1 MGKIKLCTQM
11 PTEDLPNASEISSKN
26 SLNTVHLELVGE
38 NNKLWK
44 PGTVLKVSFLDGE
57 RSIQDKV
64 IQFAKEWE
72 NYANIQFDFG
82 DYKENAQIRITFKGE
97 GSNSKVGT
105 DCLLVNKNEHT
116 MRFGWFDLETSDEE
130 YSRTVL
136 HEFGHAL
143 GFVHEHQSPIANIP
157 WDTKVIYK
165 YYRDEYGWDEQA
177 VKDNLITKYDQTNT
191 NFSEFDPQ
199 SIMLYGIPDEVTEGN
214 FKIERN
220 TNLSDTDKIYANKW
234 YPGGFKDRISNTFGY
249 VKNSRLMATE
259 NRIEPQGG
267 HVHWAILHEI
277 PRVQKEIANDSQR
290 TLDALDG
297 LNKEQLDEI
306 FGYMKNGRLMITTDN
321 IEPHEGHVNWARGQ
335 TAEVVKQE
343 IRNDANIVME
353 NEKFRVI

>member
-26 SLNTVHLELVGE
+26 SLNTVHLELVSE
-38 NNKLWK
+38 NKKLWK

-82 DYKENAQIRITFKGE
+82 DYKENAQIRITFEGE

-105 DCLLVNKNEHT
+105 DCLSVNKNEHT
-116 MRFGWFDLETSDEE
+116 MRFGWFDQTTSDEE
-130 YSRTVL
+130 YSRTVI

-143 GFVHEHQSPIANIP
+143 GFVHEHQSPVGNIP
-157 WDTKVIYK
+157 WDREKVYEYYK
-165 YYRDEYGWDEQA
+165 RTNNWDREE
-177 VKDNLITKYDQTNT
+177 VDDNVFKKYDQTIT
-191 NFSEFDPQ
+191 NFSDFDPQ
-199 SIMLYGIPDEVTEGN
+199 SIMLYAIPEDLTIGDFHTEW
-214 FKIERN
+214 N
-220 TNLSDTDKIYANKW
+220 TTLSDIDKVYANKW
-234 YPGGFKDRISNTFGY
+234 YPGGFRDRISNTFGY

-259 NRIEPQGG
+259 NRIEPHDG
-267 HVHWAILHEI
+267 HVHWAVIHKI
-277 PRVQKEIANDSQR
+277 PIVQKEIADDSR
-290 TLDALDG
+290 KTLDALDG
-297 LNKEQLDEI
+297 VTKEQLDQI

-321 IEPHEGHVNWARGQ
+321 IEPHDGHVHWARGQ
-335 TAEVVKQE
+335 TVEVVKQE

>member
-1 MGKIKLCTQM
+1 MEKIKLCTQM
-11 PTEDLPNASEISSKN
+11 PTEK
-26 SLNTVHLELVGE
+26 TVHLELFSD

-44 PGTVLKVSFLDGE
+44 PGTVIKVSFLDGE
-57 RSIQDKV
+57 KSIQDKV
-64 IQFAKEWE
+64 IQYAKEWE

-82 DYKENAQIRITFKGE
+82 DYKENAQIRITFDGE
-97 GSNSKVGT
+97 GSHSQVGT

-116 MRFGWFDLETSDEE
+116 MRFGWFDQETTDDD
-130 YSRTVL
+130 YSGTVL

-143 GFVHEHQSPIANIP
+143 GFKHEHQSPVAKIP
-157 WDTKVIYK
+157 WNPEKVYE
-165 YYRDEYGWDEQA
+165 YYRETQGWDRDKVYEA
-177 VKDNLITKYDQTNT
+177 VLKVYDQSMT

-199 SIMLYGIPDEVTEGN
+199 SIMVYSIPKALTDG
-214 FKIERN
+214 KLHIEPN
-220 TNLSDTDKIYANKW
+220 THLSDTDKVYANKW

-267 HVHWAILHEI
+267 HVHWAIIHEI
-277 PRVQKEIANDSQR
+277 PRVQKEIAKDSQR

-306 FGYMKNGRLMITTDN
+306 FGYMKNGRLMITTDK
-321 IEPHEGHVNWARGQ
+321 IEPHGGHVNWARGQ

>member
-1 MGKIKLCTQM
+1 MEKIKLCTQM
-11 PTEDLPNASEISSKN
+11 PTENIP
-26 SLNTVHLELVGE
+26 VHLELFSD

-44 PGTVLKVSFLDGE
+44 PGTVIKVSFLDGE
-57 RSIQDKV
+57 KSIQDKV
-64 IQFAKEWE
+64 IQYAKEWE

-82 DYKENAQIRITFKGE
+82 DHKEDAQIRISFRGE
-97 GSNSKVGT
+97 GSWSKVGT
-105 DCLLVNKNEHT
+105 DCLGVEDKSIAT
-116 MRFGWFDLETSDEE
+116 MNFGWFNQETTDDN
-130 YSRTVL
+130 YSATVL

-143 GFVHEHQSPIANIP
+143 GFIHEHQSPLANIP
-157 WDTKVIYK
+157 WNRETIYK
-165 YYRDEYGWDEQA
+165 YYKEKYGWESAQVNRDVIEVYNQPM
-177 VKDNLITKYDQTNT
+177 T

-199 SIMLYGIPDEVTEGN
+199 SIMVYFIPKEITDGN
-214 FKIERN
+214 FHTEWN
-220 TNLSDTDKIYANKW
+220 TTLSDTDKVYANKW

-259 NRIEPQGG
+259 NRIEPQAG
-267 HVHWAILHEI
+267 HVHWAIIHKI
-277 PRVQKEIANDSQR
+277 SIAQKEIANDSQK

-297 LNKEQLDEI
+297 VTKEQLDQI

-343 IRNDANIVME
+343 IRNDAKIVME